1 MGNRINK
8 FQKNTYY
15 HVFNRG
21 YNKQQLFFSHDDY
34 QRFYDTIARYK
45 ISFPTIRIESF
56 CFLPNHF
63 HFLLI
68 DEVSKHKFELKNNGI
83 AQRSSNLNLDT
94 LNVNFSDSQEKE
106 NDEEVIES
114 VSISKFMQKVQQSY
128 AMFFNQ
134 KYKDTIKKGLKSPV
148 FEGRFKAKIIQ
159 DQDYLEMIRYYV
171 ENNAVKHGLV
181 ENPEDWGYSSFD
193 PLGDRVEIAD
203 EFNPYFE

>member
-1 MGNRINK
+1 MANRFN
-8 FQKNTYY
+8 QLRENTYY

-21 YNKQQLFFSHDDY
+21 CNKQQLFFSHDDY

-63 HFLLI
+63 HFLLMDDGKI
-68 DEVSKHKFELKNNGI
+68 TKFELKSFEH
-83 AQRSSNLNLDT
+83 APSSNLN
-94 LNVNFSDSQEKE
+94 FSRETEAENEEKTT
-106 NDEEVIES
+106 NN
-114 VSISKFMQKVQQSY
+114 ISKFMQKVQQPY
-128 AMFFNQ
+128 AMYFNQ

-148 FEGRFKAKIIQ
+148 FEGRFKAKQIA

-181 ENPEDWGYSSFD
+181 DKPEDWGYSSFD
-193 PLGDRVEIAD
+193 ISREIVEYSD

>member
-1 MGNRINK
+1 MPIRHNPL
-8 FQKNTYY
+8 QKNIYY
-15 HVFNRG
+15 HIFNRG
-21 YNKQQLFFSHDDY
+21 CNKQQLFFSHDDY

-63 HFLLI
+63 HFLLMD
-68 DEVSKHKFELKNNGI
+68 DEKILKSGLKSFANAPSPDLNFEDYELTNDNP
-83 AQRSSNLNLDT
+83 S
-94 LNVNFSDSQEKE
+94 E
-106 NDEEVIES
+106 N
-114 VSISKFMQKVQQSY
+114 ISKFMGKVQQSY

-148 FEGRFKAKIIQ
+148 FEGRFKAKIIV

-181 ENPEDWGYSSFD
+181 EKPEDWGYSSFD
-193 PLGDRVEIAD
+193 ISREIVEYSD

>member
-1 MGNRINK
+1 MANRFNK
-8 FQKNTYY
+8 FRKNTYY
-15 HVFNRG
+15 HIFNRG
-21 YNKQQLFFSHDDY
+21 CNKQQLFFSHDDY

-63 HFLLI
+63 HFLLMD
-68 DEVSKHKFELKNNGI
+68 DEKISKFELKNNSI
-83 AQRSSNLNLDT
+83 EQRSSNLNFSREIELDKEE
-94 LNVNFSDSQEKE
+94 SESEK
-106 NDEEVIES
+106 
-114 VSISKFMQKVQQSY
+114 ISKFMQKIQQSY

-134 KYKDTIKKGLKSPV
+134 KYKDTVKKGLKGPV
-148 FEGRFKAKIIQ
+148 FEGRFKAKIIA
-159 DQDYLEMIRYYV
+159 DQDYLEMIRYYI

-193 PLGDRVEIAD
+193 ISRERVEYSD